1 MGLTAKGR
9 AILFITLAAMLL
21 WLAPIPAHAK
31 KQNGRRAIPFTMEF
45 RDAEVKDV
53 LRAVGQAAGMNLI
66 VGENVTGKVSLSLNN
81 VDIWEALDS
90 ILRTK
95 GLTYVRDGNI
105 TRVISVAEAREE
117 DMETRVFSL
126 DYANGREIVSVVE
139 KVKSDRAKIT
149 SDPRMNAIVVKDLAY
164 NIDRMERLLRELDVR
179 AAQVLIE
186 ARIVEVASN
195 YTQELGI
202 QWGGK
207 YTGSS
212 SRGYTVAG
220 GATGVTSTA
229 AAGTSVPA
237 IGSTT
242 FYPSTGDIGRSGNA
256 FAVNLPAAVGQ
267 GAGGVLGVT
276 YGTIAGK
283 MQLDL
288 QLSAM
293 QSTGNGRL
301 LSSPKVLTLNNKEA
315 KISSGIDIPVR
326 VLTTTTAGT
335 TAEVKTISAN
345 LALSTTPTV
354 MSGGKVSMAIKV
366 EKAEP
371 DFSQEVDGIP
381 TITRRSAN
389 AELIMDSGE
398 TMVLGGILIRSES
411 QVEDGIPLLSKIP
424 ILGWLFKKQ
433 TTVERENELLI
444 FITPTI
450 VNE

>member
-1 MGLTAKGR
+1 
-9 AILFITLAAMLL
+9 
-21 WLAPIPAHAK
+21 
-31 KQNGRRAIPFTMEF
+31 
-45 RDAEVKDV
+45 EVQDV

-126 DYANGREIVSVVE
+126 DHANGREIVTVVE
-139 KVKSDRAKIT
+139 KVKSDRAKV
-149 SDPRMNAIVVKDLAY
+149 SADSRMNAIVVKDLAY
-164 NIDRMERLLRELDVR
+164 NIDRMERLLRDLDVR

-212 SRGYTVAG
+212 SRGYTVTG
-220 GATGVTSTA
+220 GATGITSTGA
-229 AAGTSVPA
+229 VGASTPA
-237 IGSTT
+237 IGSTV
-242 FYPSTGDIGRSGNA
+242 FYPQTGDIGRSGNA
-256 FAVNLPAAVGQ
+256 FAVNLPASVGQ
-267 GAGGVLGVT
+267 GTGGVLGVT
-276 YGTIAGK
+276 YGTLMGK
-283 MQLDL
+283 AQLDL

-354 MSGGKVSMAIKV
+354 MSGDKVSMAIKV

-398 TMVLGGILIRSES
+398 TVVLGGILIRSES

-424 ILGWLFKKQ
+424 ILGWLFKKR

-450 VNE
+450 VKE